1 MPAISHLSTELNRT
15 LDTPNAASDTLQV
28 ICAWPVSGQYGPGT
42 RILYYV
48 LITTCVFG
56 RRAEWLRNACL
67 AAALLFPAVGALHGI
82 VLASLH
88 IDAAVDMDVFGAF
101 QLCSIGIL
109 TAPVT
114 VRLSK
119 TYFNEPGRNIIFLW
133 TGLILAGL
141 LSLTIEFYRIDLHPC
156 KVDGRPLSK
165 DSKEFVYGTTMCG
178 LTCSTNAGPFSPMR
192 KDSANNI
199 YVIPA
204 PEKLTFGAATLLAAA
219 CCIPAILSLASMWN
233 KILEINWTRRFG
245 NPDRNK
251 KQDEVIEGTNGAT
264 LGAMNRVNEMIRSF
278 LSVVEVPIFGA
289 AVLVIIIIGELNFF
303 SEQVKYQTE
312 NMKSIGQWAPIVGAG
327 LAVLGS
333 LSLFLAAAV
342 EDQEEDMEEKASS
355 TYSGPSPRERIQDGA
370 EASCVQD
377 RPNSP
382 SDGDSSIEVG
392 HTMSRNSRW
401 PLRRSA
407 TEDQGS
413 RRKIARSLFALSN
426 WMSIAAHDRY
436 QNSDFKSG
444 PALRFPEI
452 PGEENRNGELN
463 KIRKQYNRDQNLDE
477 FSASGS
483 PDRLSRVPSF
493 TGSISSRRGFE
504 GSPATPRTAS
514 PAPGVGGRSQASMSQ
529 VDRSSFDL
537 QNPSSSGNATSNHS
551 RARSNTLEVPKP
563 VYAGSGR
570 IRSSTALNRAD
581 EESSLGDS
589 SPIIVVSPD
598 PGPSL
603 PGRLPGSIPRTP
615 P

>member
-15 LDTPNAASDTLQV
+15 IDTPNAASDTLQV

-42 RILYYV
+42 RIL
-48 LITTCVFG
+48 
-56 RRAEWLRNACL
+56 AEWLRNACL
-67 AAALLFPAVGALHGI
+67 AAALLFPAVAALHSI

-88 IDAAVDMDVFGAF
+88 IEAAVDMDVFGAF

-156 KVDGRPLSK
+156 TVNGRPIFKNS
-165 DSKEFVYGTTMCG
+165 DEFRYGTTMCD
-178 LTCSTNAGPFSPMR
+178 LTCSVEAGPFSPMR
-192 KDSANNI
+192 QGSANDI

-264 LGAMNRVNEMIRSF
+264 LGTMNKVNEMIRSF

-289 AVLVIIIIGELNFF
+289 AVLVIILIGEMNFF
-303 SEQVKYQTE
+303 SSQVQYQTE
-312 NMKSIGQWAPIVGAG
+312 QIKSIGQWAPIVGAG

-342 EDQEEDMEEKASS
+342 EDQEEDVEEKASS
-355 TYSGPSPRERIQDGA
+355 TYSSPLPRERILSDA
-370 EASCVQD
+370 EAACVQD

-382 SDGDSSIEVG
+382 GSDRSSSMEVG
-392 HTMSRNSRW
+392 HTMSRSSRW
-401 PLRRSA
+401 PLKRSA

-413 RRKIARSLFALSN
+413 RRKIARTLFAVSN
-426 WMSIAAHDRY
+426 WMSNAAHDRY

-463 KIRKQYNRDQNLDE
+463 KIRKQYNRGQNTDE
-477 FSASGS
+477 FSTSGS
-483 PDRLSRVPSF
+483 PERLSRVPSF
-493 TGSISSRRGFE
+493 RGSISSRGGLE
-504 GSPATPRTAS
+504 GSPPIGRPSS
-514 PAPGVGGRSQASMSQ
+514 PAPSIGGRSQASMSQ
-529 VDRSSFDL
+529 ADRSSFDV
-537 QNPSSSGNATSNHS
+537 QDPPSSGNATGSHS
-551 RARSNTLEVPKP
+551 RARGNTLEVPKP
-563 VYAGSGR
+563 VYASGGR
-570 IRSSTALNRAD
+570 IRSSTAPNRAD
-581 EESSLGDS
+581 DELSMGDS

-598 PGPSL
+598 PGPSS
-603 PGRLPGSIPRTP
+603 PGSIPRTP

>member
-1 MPAISHLSTELNRT
+1 MPAISHSSTELNRT
-15 LDTPNAASDTLQV
+15 LDAPDAASDILQA

-67 AAALLFPAVGALHGI
+67 AAALLFPAVAALHSI

-88 IDAAVDMDVFGAF
+88 IEAAVDMDVFGAF

-141 LSLTIEFYRIDLHPC
+141 LSLTIEFYRIKPHPC
-156 KVDGRPLSK
+156 TVNGRPIFKNS
-165 DSKEFVYGTTMCG
+165 DEFHYGTTMCN
-178 LTCSTNAGPFSPMR
+178 LTCSVVAGPFSPMR
-192 KDSANNI
+192 QGSANDI
-199 YVIPA
+199 YVIPV

-264 LGAMNRVNEMIRSF
+264 LGTMNKVNEMIRSF

-289 AVLVIIIIGELNFF
+289 AVLVIILIGEMNFF
-303 SEQVKYQTE
+303 SDQVRYQTE
-312 NMKSIGQWAPIVGAG
+312 RIESIGQWAPIVGAG

-342 EDQEEDMEEKASS
+342 EDQEEDVEEKASS
-355 TYSGPSPRERIQDGA
+355 TYSGPLPRERILSDA
-370 EASCVQD
+370 EGSCVQD
-377 RPNSP
+377 RPNSLG
-382 SDGDSSIEVG
+382 SDRGSSIEVG
-392 HTMSRNSRW
+392 HTMSRSSRW
-401 PLRRSA
+401 PLKRSA

-413 RRKIARSLFALSN
+413 RRKIAHTLFAVSN
-426 WMSIAAHDRY
+426 WMSNAAHDRY

-463 KIRKQYNRDQNLDE
+463 KIRKQYNRGQNTDE
-477 FSASGS
+477 FGTSGS
-483 PDRLSRVPSF
+483 PERLSRVPSF
-493 TGSISSRRGFE
+493 TGSISSRRGLD
-504 GSPATPRTAS
+504 GSPPIGRSSS
-514 PAPGVGGRSQASMSQ
+514 PAPSIGGRSQASMSQ
-529 VDRSSFDL
+529 ADRSSFDV
-537 QNPSSSGNATSNHS
+537 QDPSSSGNATGSHS
-551 RARSNTLEVPKP
+551 RARGNTLEVPKP
-563 VYAGSGR
+563 IYASGGR
-570 IRSSTALNRAD
+570 IRSSTAPNRAD
-581 EESSLGDS
+581 EESSMGDS

-598 PGPSL
+598 PGPSS
-603 PGRLPGSIPRTP
+603 PGSIPRTP

>member
-1 MPAISHLSTELNRT
+1 MPAISHLSTRFNRT
-15 LDTPNAASDTLQV
+15 LDVTDAASNTLQV

-42 RILYYV
+42 RFL
-48 LITTCVFG
+48 
-56 RRAEWLRNACL
+56 AEWLRNACL
-67 AAALLFPAVGALHGI
+67 AAALLFPAVAALHGI

-88 IDAAVDMDVFGAF
+88 IEAAVDMDVFGAF

-141 LSLTIEFYRIDLHPC
+141 LSLTIEFYRINPHPC
-156 KVDGRPLSK
+156 KINGRPISK
-165 DSKEFVYGTTMCG
+165 GSKEFNLGLTMCD
-178 LTCSTNAGPFSPMR
+178 LTCSVEAGPFSPMR
-192 KDSANNI
+192 QGSANNI

-204 PEKLTFGAATLLAAA
+204 PERLTFGAATLLAAA
-219 CCIPAILSLASMWN
+219 CCIPAILSLVSMWN

-245 NPDRNK
+245 NSDRNK
-251 KQDEVIEGTNGAT
+251 RQDEVIEGTNGAT
-264 LGAMNRVNEMIRSF
+264 LGKMNTVNEMIRSF
-278 LSVVEVPIFGA
+278 LKVVEVPIFGA
-289 AVLVIIIIGELNFF
+289 AVLVIIIIGEWNFF
-303 SEQVKYQTE
+303 SDQVQYQTE
-312 NMKSIGQWAPIVGAG
+312 PIQSIGQWAPVVGAG

-342 EDQEEDMEEKASS
+342 EEQEEDVEEKASS
-355 TYSGPSPRERIQDGA
+355 TYSDPLPRERILGDA

-377 RPNSP
+377 RPDSP
-382 SDGDSSIEVG
+382 GGDRDSSMEAE
-392 HTMSRNSRW
+392 HTMSRNSRR

-413 RRKIARSLFALSN
+413 RRKIARTLFAVSN

-452 PGEENRNGELN
+452 PGEENRNGDLN
-463 KIRKQYNRDQNLDE
+463 KIRKQYNRDE
-477 FSASGS
+477 FDTSGS

-493 TGSISSRRGFE
+493 TGSIRSRRDFE
-504 GSPATPRTAS
+504 GSPRISRTAS
-514 PAPGVGGRSQASMSQ
+514 PAPSIGGRSQASMSHA
-529 VDRSSFDL
+529 DRSAFDM
-537 QNPSSSGNATSNHS
+537 QDPSSSSGNATRSHS
-551 RARSNTLEVPKP
+551 RARGNTLEVPKP
-563 VYAGSGR
+563 VYASGGR
-570 IRSSTALNRAD
+570 MRSSTAPNMAVD
-581 EESSLGDS
+581 EPSMGDS

-598 PGPSL
+598 PGSSS
-603 PGRLPGSIPRTP
+603 PGCAPGSIPRAP

>member
-1 MPAISHLSTELNRT
+1 MRE
-15 LDTPNAASDTLQV
+15 
-28 ICAWPVSGQYGPGT
+28 
-42 RILYYV
+42 
-48 LITTCVFG
+48 
-56 RRAEWLRNACL
+56 
-67 AAALLFPAVGALHGI
+67 
-82 VLASLH
+82 
-88 IDAAVDMDVFGAF
+88 DA
-101 QLCSIGIL
+101 
-109 TAPVT
+109 
-114 VRLSK
+114 
-119 TYFNEPGRNIIFLW
+119 
-133 TGLILAGL
+133 
-141 LSLTIEFYRIDLHPC
+141 
-156 KVDGRPLSK
+156 
-165 DSKEFVYGTTMCG
+165 
-178 LTCSTNAGPFSPMR
+178 
-192 KDSANNI
+192 ANNI

-264 LGAMNRVNEMIRSF
+264 LGAMDRVNEMIRSF

-303 SEQVKYQTE
+303 SHQVGYQTE
-312 NMKSIGQWAPIVGAG
+312 NMKSIGKFLREYIYRNIPVPDLRVGQWAPIVGAG

-342 EDQEEDMEEKASS
+342 EDQEEDMEEKSSS
-355 TYSGPSPRERIQDGA
+355 TYSGPSPRERILDGA

-401 PLRRSA
+401 PLRRAA

-413 RRKIARSLFALSN
+413 RRKIARSLFAVSN

-514 PAPGVGGRSQASMSQ
+514 PAPGVGGRSQTSMSQ

-537 QNPSSSGNATSNHS
+537 QDPSSSGNATSNHS

-563 VYAGSGR
+563 VYAGGGR

-598 PGPSL
+598 PGPSP